1 MAPPASGSWYEPK
14 LTDFEVKETNRI
26 RLQSDT
32 TIGPEE
38 KLMLEE
44 RKESGLPLKIIR
56 IVGLIAILILVGWFL
71 INY

>member
-1 MAPPASGSWYEPK
+1 M
-14 LTDFEVKETNRI
+14 
-26 RLQSDT
+26 QSNT
-32 TIGPEE
+32 TISAEE